1 MNNESVKYTL
11 RLDRKLNNE
20 LDTIVSNDNSINS
33 KNDLIIAAVNFY
45 KDMYYCKNKATFL
58 NDNILSAMQ
67 AMTDSLEQ
75 RLNNKTN
82 QLLSELAIQE
92 GIVAQ
97 LLAYSLDADGDTVA
111 EYRKKA
117 VEFLKVNQ
125 RILRLDKLME

>member
-1 MNNESVKYTL
+1 MSKSSVKSSV
-11 RLDRKLNNE
+11 RLDEKLNVDYDKLSEETGRTKTE
-20 LDTIVSNDNSINS
+20 LINTAL
-33 KNDLIIAAVNFY
+33 KFY
-45 KDMYYCKNKATFL
+45 LDSYYCKNKATFL
-58 NDNILSAMQ
+58 NENILSSMQ
-67 AMTDSLEQ
+67 GMVDGLEH